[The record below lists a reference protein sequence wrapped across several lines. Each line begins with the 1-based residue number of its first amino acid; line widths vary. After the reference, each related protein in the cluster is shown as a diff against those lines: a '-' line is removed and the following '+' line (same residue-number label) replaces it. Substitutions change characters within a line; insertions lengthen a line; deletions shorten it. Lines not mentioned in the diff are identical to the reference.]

1 LFPGP
6 IVRISPNAI
15 HVNDPE
21 YIDQIYAGPGKKRD
35 KGQRTINGFSGSPT
49 ALGSQ
54 NHDLH
59 RSRRAALSPFFSKQN
74 IRRLEPTV
82 INVLH
87 QIFQRLD
94 QLVETKLPVDLGL
107 LFRAATYDIISE
119 YAFGE
124 GSGSLARPDLNKGY
138 FEAYHKMVLTWHIGC
153 YFPWIGKI
161 MRKLPADV
169 VGMLMPTAR
178 NSIDSIEVSFS
189 TLFTFPSWSTFR

>member
-1 LFPGP
+1 MFTGP
-6 IVRISPNAI
+6 IVRISPDAI

-54 NHDLH
+54 KHDLH

-74 IRRLEPTV
+74 IRRLEST
-82 INVLH
+82 IIDVLH

-94 QLVETKLPVDLGL
+94 QHIETKLPVDLSL
-107 LFRAATYDIISE
+107 LFRAATHDIISE

-124 GSGSLARPDLNKGY
+124 GSVSLGRPDLNKPY
-138 FEAYHKMVLTWHIGC
+138 FESYHKMVMTWHIGC
-153 YFPWIGKI
+153 YFPWIGRI
-161 MRKLPADV
+161 MRRLPADV
-169 VGMLMPTAR
+169 VGLLVPTAR
-178 NSIDSIEVSFS
+178 NSIDTIEVSFP
-189 TLFTFPSWSTFR
+189 TLSVFVVSFR